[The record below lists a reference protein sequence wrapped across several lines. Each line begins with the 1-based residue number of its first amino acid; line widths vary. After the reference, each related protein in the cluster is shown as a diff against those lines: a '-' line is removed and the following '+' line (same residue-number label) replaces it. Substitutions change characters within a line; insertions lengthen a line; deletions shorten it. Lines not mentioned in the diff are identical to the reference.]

1 MDKLFQ
7 YTLRISI
14 RFFNCLGRIAKKFGI
29 SPANRSVESLL
40 ASACSRTG
48 LSDWGDNSFRTPLR
62 ILLES
67 YREDSNLSC
76 IGWLMIHK
84 QLINNLSNRLLI
96 QEEIK
101 RHPDILRE
109 QIKRP
114 LFIVSMAR
122 TGTTL
127 LHRLLS
133 QDENNRALLCWEAVC
148 PAPAPEPDTRD
159 TDPRISRMAMQIRM
173 IQRLLPDLASI
184 HDLQANSPDECYP
197 LLENSFIS
205 SSFDTHADATKYFE
219 WLSRQEMVLPYR
231 YYRLQLQILQSRI
244 STERWVLK
252 SPYHLSSL
260 DALLSVFPDACMV
273 VTHRHPFEMIPSICS
288 VVSTLK
294 KIVNE
299 HVDLDLIG
307 RQVLDSV
314 SSAVEDL
321 NRIENIVDSSQ
332 FFHVNYRDLVSDPVG
347 TVRLIYKHFGYTLE
361 GRFEERMRI
370 WLSTNPQNKY
380 GVHKYSL
387 EEFGLNQDLIKCLF
401 AEYCERF
408 MISSE

>member
-7 YTLRISI
+7 HILRISI
-14 RFFNCLGRIAKKFGI
+14 RLINCLGRIVKKFGI
-29 SPANRSVESLL
+29 SPANRSDVSLL

-48 LSDWGDNSFRTPLR
+48 LSNWGDDSFRTPLR
-62 ILLES
+62 ILLAS
-67 YREDSNLSC
+67 YREDSNISFC
-76 IGWLMIHK
+76 GWLIIHN

-133 QDENNRALLCWEAVC
+133 QDQDNRALLSWEAVC
-148 PAPAPEPDTRD
+148 PAPAPEPDARD
-159 TDPRISRMAMQIRM
+159 TDPRISRMTKQIRM

-205 SSFDTHADATKYFE
+205 SSFGTHADITKYFE
-219 WLSRQEMVLPYR
+219 WLSKQDMVLPYR

-244 STERWVLK
+244 PTERWILK

-260 DALLSVFPDACMV
+260 DALLSLFPDACIV
-273 VTHRHPFEMIPSICS
+273 VTHRHPFDMIPSICS

-294 KIVNE
+294 RVVNE
-299 HVDLDLIG
+299 HVDLNLIG

-314 SSAVEDL
+314 SSAVKDL
-321 NRIENIVDSSQ
+321 NRIEEIVDSSQ
-332 FFHVNYRDLVSDPVG
+332 LFHVNYKDLVSDQVG
-347 TVRLIYKHFGYTLE
+347 TVRLIYKHFGYTFK
-361 GRFEERMRI
+361 GCFEERMRI
-370 WLSTNPQNKY
+370 WLSANPQNKH
-380 GVHKYSL
+380 GVHRYSL
-387 EEFGLNQDLIKCLF
+387 EQFGLDQDLINRRL
-401 AEYCERF
+401 AEYCNRF
-408 MISSE
+408 MVPPE